1 MVGAMFML
9 LLWSVTNGAWAQSQQ
24 TATATR
30 QVFEG
35 TTTTPSSQNLINRQQ
50 LQQLPALQQI
60 AQQAGIFV
68 SREANAQGEKLQP
81 ADDPASKSKLEQLA
95 LRYQQE
101 QLAQKAVLKNR
112 PDLRLVP
119 RVENQLITA
128 EFKRLVPGRA
138 PEYYFAYNLQG
149 AQTISTDKVWPNG
162 LLGLNLAGQQ
172 MTVGEWDGGAVR
184 VSHETF
190 GGRATQMD
198 GATTLSDHA
207 THVAGTLIGEA
218 SAINP
223 NVRGMAYMAN
233 LAAYD
238 WNSDEA
244 EMAQAAAGGML
255 VSNHSYG
262 LISGWAFGDFGGFG
276 SNAWYWF
283 GDAAD
288 TIDAGYGRYSDQ
300 SSRWDSI
307 ANLAPSYLIVK
318 AAGNDRGYGPP
329 ANVDTHR
336 VWNGSAWAIST
347 TRRQRAGGSTGYDCI
362 SHAGVAKNV
371 LTVGAVEGITGGWL
385 QPSQVVG
392 SSFHGWGPTDDGR
405 VKPDIVAKGV
415 GVISASSTGNAA
427 YVSKSGT
434 SMASP
439 TVSGSLILLQ
449 QHYRSLNQNVPM
461 RSALLKALVIHTA
474 DEAGTSEGPDYK
486 FGWGLMNTAK
496 ATQVISNQQQNQM
509 VTGVLMQG
517 AVRTYTV
524 YTDGTQPLKATIAW
538 NDPARTATPYV
549 LNGSTKALVNDLDIR
564 IVRQSDS
571 VATLPW
577 TLAGMSNPG
586 AGATRA
592 DNDRDNVEQVLL
604 NNPAPGF
611 YEVRV
616 SHKGSLTGNQQTFGL
631 VISGRSQQQVM
642 RQVTFRVDMTGTTVS
657 PLGVRIAGNF
667 QGWDPAATLMTN
679 TAGNIWEYTA
689 SLPEG
694 DTVQYKFVNGNA
706 WGQDENALPQ
716 ACVFPGT
723 TNRWVV
729 VPASNTVLPAF
740 LYHQCVPAST
750 GPVAVTF
757 RVDMTGL
764 SVSGSGV
771 HIAGSF
777 QGWDPSTTPM
787 TLVANNIW
795 EYTTNLL
802 PGTSVEYKFVNG
814 TTWAEAENSIPISCN
829 ASGGPAGNRILVVP
843 SVATTLPAVLFN
855 QCGTSVPATVAV
867 TFRVDMRA
875 QVVRAPGPHIAGSFQ
890 GWMPV
895 PMQAEPQQPGFYS
908 FTAQVNVGDVIEWK
922 FINGDS
928 WGFFDTISQTFI
940 DYSEVVPQACRA
952 VAGPNRVFTVPN
964 AATTLPVF
972 IFGSCNTAQNVPLV
986 VTFGNGIPAGWSQ
999 SGGSIV
1005 AGSVVPNASAVFEYR
1020 GTATTPPNTVGSRGA
1035 YSGAQLPIQSP
1046 TRENGFVIFDSDFL
1060 DNNGVVGA
1068 FGTGSVP
1075 SPHYAE
1081 LVSPVMDLS
1090 AVSAPILQFN
1100 QFYRKFAGE
1109 NGNPSATF
1117 VVFSRNG
1124 GATWPDT
1131 IALNTLLPTN
1141 AATPANDQLRLFVS
1155 AQLGGAAQAR
1165 MKFVFWGDYY
1175 FWMLDDISIEAAPA
1189 VDIAAFAPVVKTNQI
1204 SGTQYAMVP
1213 KHLQQGTTFE
1223 VGLRNQ
1229 GGNTINGLMAV
1240 SAVQENG
1247 NTVFSQSSSVTGSLA
1262 FGQTATATFSDPFTT
1277 NQPGLYFAVMGAAP
1291 ITGDAVPTNDLVQ
1304 APFFITDTV
1313 YAIDRGQFA
1322 TFGFLSTNSFPNNGS
1337 RDGMHFATRYDVP
1350 LPAIRASSVTALLA
1364 PGSTAGTELMVHI
1377 YNSNN
1382 LAVSLVS
1389 SGFYTVTA
1397 ADIQNGSI
1405 TVGIPS
1411 TMLMQGSYYVSVE
1424 AFTNNGASVLNIRDD
1439 VSFLQPLD
1447 ASLIYLPTPG
1457 NWFNNGNAF
1466 AIRLNGSAPS
1476 TQPQM
1481 VNVTFRVNMSRY
1493 PVDSMGVYLAGSFQ
1507 GWNPSTTPLTQTSTG
1522 MWEVQLQVPANQP
1535 IEYKFINGNSWG
1547 RDEQNWLIGCGTG
1560 NGFGSDNRLAA
1571 IGSRDTILPLVFFN
1585 SCATTL
1591 QELTIADVQVVP
1603 DYLWTAPVD
1612 ASRRS
1617 RYNGQVVTVEG
1628 VVAGGFQQS
1637 ALSANFKSVYLQMQ
1651 VPMPP
1656 WMQNYAPRNTG
1667 VNVRLLSA
1675 GLADTN
1681 LLVPGNRVRIT
1692 GLVNEFPT
1700 TNALNSETQID
1711 INVAGNIIVLATND
1725 TAKIYKSE
1733 FWDFTNLNNNQ
1744 PVQNPWGENYE
1755 GTYLRFENLI
1765 VTQVNQF
1772 APGRFDLTLKDRF
1785 DNILRTRDASR
1796 VMRAPLFSTTDSTAA
1811 VYVRV
1816 GDTINVQGFMVEVI
1830 TAGVPE
1836 FRIAPWYATDIE
1848 KAISQAPPC
1857 TATIQPL
1864 GPTSLCM
1871 GEQVELQVNG
1881 NGAIMDV
1888 SWTIDNVPYPDGNG
1902 LTSIFARTP
1911 GDYQATVTFVSGC
1924 VLTTNVVGIQ
1934 VTVPHQ
1940 AFVQA
1945 NGPLHYAQGQNI
1957 NTSFNA
1963 VPQQQL
1969 SLVENGMTLVNYAF
1983 RTVSPQ
1989 NGWTNVPQ
1997 GAAANFSGLVAMPA
2011 DSLACGA
2018 LPAGSLQGK
2027 VALLYRGACAISD
2040 KALNAQRAGAIAVVV
2055 VNSFA
2060 NATIPTFVT
2069 NPLTGDSV
2077 TIPVVII
2084 TLEEGRKLRNR
2095 VVSGTSTLLNYQPSP
2110 NAQYFYQWF
2119 RNDQPENGG
2128 NGPSYTATR
2137 TGDYFLEVSTGGSC
2151 VFRSPYFP
2159 VSQTEFTQ
2167 TPWVLQNLNQ
2177 PIADITVRNIAPIDA
2192 NTAWTLEE
2200 RGEGINFN
2208 IWYYRT
2214 TNGGANWQAAQIPGT
2229 AGLGTSH
2236 IHAVD
2241 AQTAFVTLYGDSAR
2255 QGVYRTTDGGNSWMR
2270 LPVFNQGG
2278 FPNATYFWNAQTGV
2292 VLGDPINGMWQ
2303 IYRTNDGGNSWNL
2316 TSNIVPAL
2324 QGEFGL
2330 TSEASANQAG
2340 ELVWASSMGRFF
2352 STNDQGQ
2359 TWQVRLLPE
2368 GGQARMAW
2376 GENGLGVVYFIG
2388 SATLHYTENGGASW
2402 LPMQR
2407 AYGGVGTVTSLSMV
2421 PGANPQSVVI
2431 SGPLGTAY
2439 VTHNVGWGSIDGIF
2453 HSAVKFISPTVGWS
2467 GGISAANGQGGIY
2480 KWNSNHFGSTP
2491 QVGSISGQLRYA
2503 NASQS
2508 PLSGSFVAAYNAQ
2521 TGNLE
2526 EVVSTQ
2532 PNGQFNI
2539 PNLPEGQYVLRAGTQ
2554 RMVGGVNATDALR
2567 VARHFT
2573 GLAPLNG
2580 LSLEAADVNANGNI
2594 NATDALQV
2602 AQRFTGLLNNPSP
2615 LRIYFDARGG
2625 NLDSVAS
2632 VHMHSGASV
2641 DPNQVW
2647 QYVVGNWGSPSSP
2660 GQMTADGPGK
2670 WMMGMNPNAYYSQA
2684 PNGPLPA
2691 GSVIDNIG
2699 MVFRESGPCTNCREQ
2714 KDGNGQDIFIY
2725 PAMMNPPVST
2735 WLGVKAT
2742 QSGMD
2747 GFGAG
2752 NWLFSGAQAQVTANN
2767 TASVVLHGLV
2777 AGDVDGS
2784 FNPSQNR
2791 MQPKVNLLAEGD
2803 AVQQGRLVRL
2813 PIRIQE
2819 GGQLGAISL
2828 VLRYNAKRMQPLR
2841 MVLADASKQ
2850 AAAQLKITDEEIR
2863 LSWFDLAGWSV
2874 TGGEQIMELELLLQH
2889 GTVADLGI
2897 EVDAESEFADVV
2909 ANPLSRT
2916 ILLMPGVV
2924 THTIAASADALS
2936 LRNYPNP
2943 FAGETTLSFS
2953 LPENAQVQLRVMDA
2967 RGREVLML
2975 PLGDRP
2981 AGDNSYALQAHAL
2994 QAGVYFCE
3002 VVAKGDQMTEKALIR
3017 LVVK

>member
-9 LLWSVTNGAWAQSQQ
+9 LLWGVMNGAWAQSQQ

-30 QVFEG
+30 QVFGG
-35 TTTTPSSQNLINRQQ
+35 TATSPSSQNFNNAQQ
-50 LQQLPALQQI
+50 VQQIPALQQI
-60 AQQAGIFV
+60 AQQAGFFV
-68 SREANAQGEKLQP
+68 SAPIEGQQAKTQVG
-81 ADDPASKSKLEQLA
+81 DDPAAKSKLEQLA
-95 LRYQQE
+95 VRYQRAAE
-101 QLAQKAVLKNR
+101 SQKDLLKNR
-112 PDLRLVP
+112 PDLRLAP
-119 RVENQLITA
+119 RVENSLITA
-128 EFKRLVPGRA
+128 EFKRLPAGRT

-162 LLGLNLAGQQ
+162 ILGLNLSGAQ
-172 MTVGEWDGGAVR
+172 MLVGEWDGGAVR
-184 VSHETF
+184 TSHETF
-190 GGRATQMD
+190 GGRAQQMD
-198 GATTLSDHA
+198 GATSLSDHA
-207 THVAGTLIGEA
+207 THVAGTIIGQA
-218 SAINP
+218 SAVNP
-223 NVRGMAYMAN
+223 NVKGMAYQAN

-238 WNSDEA
+238 WNNDEA
-244 EMAQAAAGGML
+244 EMATAASNGLL

-262 LISGWAFGDFGGFG
+262 LVSGWAFGDFGGFG
-276 SNAWYWF
+276 TNQWYWF

-288 TIDAGYGRYSDQ
+288 TIDAGYGRYSEQ
-300 SSRWDSI
+300 ASHWDTI
-307 ANLAPSYLIVK
+307 ANLAPNYLIVK

-347 TRRQRAGGSTGYDCI
+347 TRRQKAGGATGFDCI

-371 LTVGAVEGITGGWL
+371 LTVGAVNGITGGWL
-385 QPSQVVG
+385 QSSQVVS

-415 GVISASSTGNAA
+415 GVLSASSSGNAD
-427 YVSKSGT
+427 YVTKSGT

-449 QHYRSLNQNVPM
+449 QHYRAMNQNMPM
-461 RSALLKALVIHTA
+461 TSAMLKALVIQTA
-474 DEAGTSEGPDYK
+474 DEAGTTPGPDYT

-496 ATQVISNQQQNQM
+496 AAQVISNSINHRFFGG
-509 VTGVLMQG
+509 GVAQG
-517 AVRTYTV
+517 GSKTYVV
-524 YTDGTQPLKATIAW
+524 YSDGTQPLKVTMAW
-538 NDPARTATPYV
+538 NDPARNATPYM
-549 LNGSTKALVNDLDIR
+549 LNGSTKALVNDLD
-564 IVRQSDS
+564 VRLVRLGDS
-571 VATLPW
+571 TATLPW
-577 TLAGMSNPG
+577 TLAGLGNPS
-586 AGATRA
+586 AGAIRA
-592 DNDRDNVEQVLL
+592 DNDRDNVEQIVLD
-604 NNPAPGF
+604 NPIPGM

-616 SHKGSLTGNQQTFGL
+616 SHKGNLTGGQQLFGMA
-631 VISGRSQQQVM
+631 ISGISQQQVM
-642 RQVTFRVDMTGTTVS
+642 RQVTFRVDMTGITVS

-667 QGWDPAATLMTN
+667 QGWNPATTLMTN
-679 TAGNIWEYTA
+679 ASGNIWEYTA

-694 DTVQYKFVNGNA
+694 DTVQYKFVNGDA
-706 WGQDENALPQ
+706 WGQDEGALPQ

-723 TNRWVV
+723 TNRWLV
-729 VPASNTVLPAF
+729 VPTSNTVLPAF
-740 LYHQCVPAST
+740 LFNQCVPASAT
-750 GPVAVTF
+750 PVAITF

-777 QGWDPSTTPM
+777 QGWNPGATPM
-787 TLVANNIW
+787 TPIANNIW
-795 EYTTNLL
+795 EYTTSLL
-802 PGTSVEYKFVNG
+802 PGTSVEYKFING
-814 TTWAEAENSIPISCN
+814 TVWGDDENAIPAAC
-829 ASGGPAGNRILVVP
+829 AVGGNRQLTVP
-843 SVATTLPAVLFN
+843 GLATVLPAVLFN
-855 QCGTSVPATVAV
+855 QCGTSVPPTVAV

-875 QVVRAPGPHIAGSFQ
+875 QAIRSTGVHIAGSFQ
-890 GWMPV
+890 NWTIT
-895 PMQAEPQQPGFYS
+895 PMQADPANPGF
-908 FTAQVNVGDVIEWK
+908 FTYTANLNVGSLAEWK
-922 FINGDS
+922 FINGND
-928 WGFFDTISQTFI
+928 WGFFDTITQTFF
-940 DYSEVVPQACRA
+940 DYSETVPAACQAQ
-952 VAGPNRVFTVPN
+952 AGPNRFITVP
-964 AATTLPVF
+964 ATATVLPVY
-972 IFGSCNTAQNVPLV
+972 IFGSCNTAESMPLV
-986 VTFGNGIPAGWSQ
+986 VTFGNGIPVGWTQ
-999 SGGSIV
+999 AGGSIIS
-1005 AGSVVPNASAVFEYR
+1005 GTYVPDADAVFEYR
-1020 GTATTPPNTVGSRGA
+1020 GTNTTPSNTVGSRGA
-1035 YSGAQLPIQSP
+1035 YSGAQLPIQSL
-1046 TRENGFVIFDSDFL
+1046 TRDNGFVIFDSDFL
-1060 DNNGVVGA
+1060 DNNGVAGA
-1068 FGTGSVP
+1068 FGSGVAA
-1075 SPHYAE
+1075 SPHQAE
-1081 LVSPVMDLS
+1081 LVSPVMDLTNTPF
-1090 AVSAPILQFN
+1090 PILRFN
-1100 QFYRKFAGE
+1100 QFYRKFNGV
-1109 NGNPSATF
+1109 NGNPAATF

-1124 GATWPDT
+1124 GTTWPDT
-1131 IALNTLLPTN
+1131 VALNTLLPAN
-1141 AATPANDQLRLFVS
+1141 ASTPANDQIQLYLS

-1165 MKFVFWGDYY
+1165 VKFLFMGDYY
-1175 FWMLDDISIEAAPA
+1175 FWMLDDIIIESAPA
-1189 VDIAAFAPVVKTNQI
+1189 VDVAAFNPIVRTNQI
-1204 SGTQYAMVP
+1204 SATQYAMVP
-1213 KHLQQGTTFE
+1213 QRLQQGTTFS
-1223 VGLRNQ
+1223 VDIRNR
-1229 GGNTINGLMAV
+1229 GGNALTSAQAVADVQLNGTSIFAQTNSV
-1240 SAVQENG
+1240 PGPIGFGQ
-1247 NTVFSQSSSVTGSLA
+1247 SVTANLN
-1262 FGQTATATFSDPFTT
+1262 DPFNA
-1277 NQPGLYFAVMGAAP
+1277 NQPGLFMVRMGAVAIP
-1291 ITGDAVPTNDLVQ
+1291 GDAVPGNDLVV

-1322 TFGFLSTNSFPNNGS
+1322 VYGSLGTNSFPNNGS

-1350 LPAIRASSVTALLA
+1350 LPAIRATSVTALLA
-1364 PGSTAGTELMVHI
+1364 PGSTAGTEVMVHI
-1377 YNSNN
+1377 YNSND
-1382 LAVSLVS
+1382 LAVSLIS

-1397 ADIQNGSI
+1397 ADIQNGFI
-1405 TVGIPS
+1405 TVGVPS
-1411 TMLMQGSYYVSVE
+1411 TVLMQGSYYVSVE
-1424 AFTNNGASVLNIRDD
+1424 AFTNNGLSTFNIRDD
-1439 VSFLQPLD
+1439 VSLLQPLD
-1447 ASLIYLPTPG
+1447 ASLIYLPIPG
-1457 NWFNNGNAF
+1457 QWYNNGNAF
-1466 AIRLNGSAPS
+1466 AIRLNGGAPS
-1476 TQPQM
+1476 SQPQM
-1481 VNVTFRVNMSRY
+1481 VNTTFRVNMSRY
-1493 PVDSMGVYLAGSFQ
+1493 PVDTMGVFVAGSFQ
-1507 GWNPSTTPLTQTSTG
+1507 GWNPSATPLTQTSAG
-1522 MWEVQLQVPANQP
+1522 IWEVQLQIPANQP

-1560 NGFGSDNRLAA
+1560 NGFGSDNRMAM
-1571 IGSRDTILPLVFFN
+1571 IGSADTILPLVFFN
-1585 SCATTL
+1585 SCATSL

-1603 DYLWTAPVD
+1603 DYLSFASVD
-1612 ASRRS
+1612 ATRRS

-1628 VVAGGFQQS
+1628 VVAAGFQQS
-1637 ALSANFKSVYLQMQ
+1637 VLSANFKSVYLQMQ
-1651 VPMPP
+1651 VPVAPG
-1656 WMQNYAPRNTG
+1656 MQNQAPRNTG

-1675 GLADTN
+1675 GLADSN

-1711 INVAGNIIVLATND
+1711 INAAGNVILLAAND
-1725 TAKIYKSE
+1725 TAKVYRSE
-1733 FWDFTNLNNNQ
+1733 FQDFTSLNNNQ
-1744 PVQNPWGENYE
+1744 PTQNPWGENYE

-1772 APGRFDLTLKDRF
+1772 IPGRFDLTLKDRF
-1785 DNILRTRDASR
+1785 DNVLRTRDASR

-1816 GDTINVQGFMVEVI
+1816 GDTLNVQGFITEVI
-1830 TAGVPE
+1830 VSGVPE
-1836 FRIAPWYATDIE
+1836 YRIAPWYTTDIE
-1848 KAISQAPPC
+1848 KATGFVAPC
-1857 TATIQPL
+1857 MADIQPL
-1864 GPTSLCM
+1864 GSTSLCM
-1871 GEQVELQVNG
+1871 GEQVELQING
-1881 NGAIMDV
+1881 NGPIMDV
-1888 SWTIDNVPYPDGNG
+1888 SWTINNIPYADGNG

-1924 VLTTNVVGIQ
+1924 VLTTNMIGVQ

-1940 AFVQA
+1940 AFVQV

-1957 NTSFNA
+1957 NTQLTA
-1963 VPQQQL
+1963 VPQAQL
-1969 SLVENGMTLVNYAF
+1969 SLVQNGMNVVNYAF
-1983 RTVSPQ
+1983 RTVSPE

-1997 GAAANFSGLVAMPA
+1997 GTAANFSGLVEMPA
-2011 DSLACGA
+2011 DSLACAA

-2060 NATIPTFVT
+2060 NAIIPAFVT
-2069 NPLTGDSV
+2069 NPVTGDSV
-2077 TIPVVII
+2077 NIPVLII
-2084 TLEEGRKLRNR
+2084 TLEEGRKLRNLA
-2095 VVSGTSTLLNYQPSP
+2095 VSGMPTQLSYMPAGNT
-2110 NAQYFYQWF
+2110 QYVYQWF
-2119 RNDQPENGG
+2119 RNDQPENGAS
-2128 NGPSYTATR
+2128 GPNYIATR
-2137 TGDYFLEVSTGGSC
+2137 TGDYYLTVQTGGSC
-2151 VFRSPYFP
+2151 AFRSPYFP
-2159 VSQTEFTQ
+2159 VSQTEFAQ

-2177 PIADITVRNIAPIDA
+2177 PIADITVRNIEPIDA

-2200 RGEGINFN
+2200 RGAGINFN
-2208 IWYYRT
+2208 VWYYRT
-2214 TNGGANWQAAQIPGT
+2214 SNGGINWQAAQIPGT

-2236 IHAVD
+2236 IRAID
-2241 AQTAFVTLYGDSAR
+2241 GQTAFVTLYGDSAR

-2292 VLGDPINGMWQ
+2292 TLGDPLNGVWQ
-2303 IYRTNDGGNSWNL
+2303 VYRTTDGGNSWSLAANMAAPL
-2316 TSNIVPAL
+2316 LN
-2324 QGEFGL
+2324 EFGL
-2330 TSEASANQAG
+2330 YAEVSVNQVG
-2340 ELVWASSMGRFF
+2340 EIVWPTNSGRMFY
-2352 STNDQGQ
+2352 SNDQGL
-2359 TWQVRLLPE
+2359 TWQVRSLPE
-2368 GGQARMAW
+2368 FGEARITW
-2376 GENGLGVVYFIG
+2376 GENGLGAVYFLG
-2388 SATLHYTENGGASW
+2388 STNIHYTEDNGLSW
-2402 LPMQR
+2402 NLMQR
-2407 AYGGVGTVTSLSMV
+2407 AYGGVGMVSGMSMV
-2421 PGANPQSVVI
+2421 PGTNPQVLVI
-2431 SGPLGTAY
+2431 SGPLGTSY
-2439 VTHNVGWGSIDGIF
+2439 VAHNQGWGSIDGLF

-2467 GGISAANGQGGIY
+2467 GGRSGVNGQAGIY
-2480 KWNSNHFGSTP
+2480 KWNSNYFNNAP
-2491 QVGSISGQLRYA
+2491 LVGSISGQLRYA

-2508 PLSGSFVAAYNAQ
+2508 PLSASFVAAYNAQ

-2554 RMVGGVNATDALR
+2554 RMAGGVNATDALR

-2580 LSLEAADVNANGNI
+2580 LSLDAADVNANGNI

-2670 WMMGMNPNAYYSQA
+2670 WMMGMNPGAYYSQA

-2691 GSVIDNIG
+2691 GSIIDNIG

-2742 QSGMD
+2742 QSGTD
-2747 GFGAG
+2747 GFGLG

-2784 FNPSQNR
+2784 FNPSQSR
-2791 MQPKVNLLAEGD
+2791 LQPKVNLLAEGD

-2874 TGGEQIMELELLLQH
+2874 TAGEQIMELELLLQY

-2897 EVDAESEFADVV
+2897 EVDAVSEFADVV

-2975 PLGDRP
+2975 PLGDMP

-3002 VVAKGDQMTEKALIR
+3002 VVAKGNQMTEKALIR